1 MNITTSHIGSVVVL
15 RLNEPRL
22 TYPMLSDFASTATNL
37 IGGGQKR
44 LVVDISNIG
53 YVDSAAIGCLMD
65 LYRQATAA
73 GGTLKLA
80 GVQKRVETMLSMTG
94 AHNFLEV
101 HADQASALK
110 SFGG

>member
-44 LVVDISNIG
+44 LVLDISNIG

-80 GVQKRVETMLSMTG
+80 GVQKRVETMLAMTG

-110 SFGG
+110 SFGA

>member
-15 RLNEPRL
+15 RLDEPRL
-22 TYPMLSDFASTATNL
+22 TYPLLSDFASTATNL
-37 IGGGQKR
+37 IGAGEKQI
-44 LVVDISNIG
+44 VVDISAIG

-80 GVQKRVETMLSMTG
+80 GVQKRVETMLAMTG

>member
-37 IGGGQKR
+37 IGGGEKR
-44 LVVDISNIG
+44 LVLDISNIG

-80 GVQKRVETMLSMTG
+80 GVQKRVETMLTMTG

-110 SFGG
+110 SFGA

>member
-22 TYPMLSDFASTATNL
+22 TYPILSDFASTATNL
-37 IGGGQKR
+37 IGGGEKR
-44 LVVDISNIG
+44 LVLDISNIG

-80 GVQKRVETMLSMTG
+80 GVQKRVETMLTMTG

-110 SFGG
+110 SFGA